1 MDLTTTYDTTV
12 CYLPKSLL
20 KISKICRFPI
30 MEQEVE
36 PHKVS
41 DSFCLN
47 IFYVLL
53 FIKFIGLFAE

>member
-30 MEQEVE
+30 MEREVE

-47 IFYVLL
+47 IFYVLSCL
-53 FIKFIGLFAE
+53 